1 VAANPVLPALTKIAM
16 TLKER
21 IQEDMKSAMRSGE
34 KERLA
39 TIRLI
44 MAAIKQREVDERIML
59 DDVQVLTAIEKMVK
73 QRKESITQFEAGN
86 RPDLVAKENA
96 ELVILTTYQPEQ
108 LSEADVDGLIA
119 AAIAATGAA
128 SMKDMGKVVAHVKT
142 AAAGRA
148 DMSAVSARVKA
159 KLA

>member
-1 VAANPVLPALTKIAM
+1 MA
-16 TLKER
+16 LKER
-21 IQEDMKSAMRSGE
+21 ITEDMKSAMRGGD

-44 MAAIKQREVDERIML
+44 LAAIKQKEVDERIVL
-59 DDVQVLTAIEKMVK
+59 DDAQTLSVIEKMVK
-73 QRKESITQFEAGN
+73 QRKESVAQFEAGG

-96 ELVILTTYQPEQ
+96 ELAVLTAYQPAQ
-108 LSEADVDGLIA
+108 LSADELNAVID

-128 SMKDMGKVVAHVKT
+128 SIKDMGKVVAHVKT

-148 DMSAVSARVKA
+148 DMAAVSALVKTRLGQA
-159 KLA
+159 S